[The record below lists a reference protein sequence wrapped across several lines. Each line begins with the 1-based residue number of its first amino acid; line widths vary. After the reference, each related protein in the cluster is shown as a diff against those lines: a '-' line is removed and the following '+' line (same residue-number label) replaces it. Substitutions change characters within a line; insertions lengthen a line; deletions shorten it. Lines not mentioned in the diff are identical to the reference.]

1 MYLDIV
7 EHDLEPPANSPYF
20 VNPVC
25 LDFLRLTRDF
35 NDQVFCGTMPPMD
48 DLEPSKLLV
57 EFRSNLQGRYP
68 GFRIHVVC
76 YDPVVQN
83 TTGCTVS
90 GGSPPSISP
99 SVSPTVSSTLNLA
112 GVDSQ
117 VCIFLV
123 S

>member
-1 MYLDIV
+1 
-7 EHDLEPPANSPYF
+7 
-20 VNPVC
+20 
-25 LDFLRLTRDF
+25 
-35 NDQVFCGTMPPMD
+35 MPPMD

-68 GFRIHVVC
+68 GFRIRVVC

-90 GGSPPSISP
+90 GESPPSVSQT
-99 SVSPTVSSTLNLA
+99 VSPTVSPTLNLT
-112 GVDSQ
+112 GMDSQ
-117 VCIFLV
+117 VGTFLL